1 MKHLKVLG
9 MAMIVGV
16 TAASLASAIPA
27 SATVPSS
34 SQAAHVAA
42 PSSQPLPSLR
52 LARPPQPGT
61 GLDARLRAAAPD
73 DTVACYDQ
81 QSIMSQENL
90 DWVSAELGY
99 TGSNYAML
107 RARAT
112 TIGPWEKY
120 DLCYDSTGGYW
131 YIVSD
136 ANGLYVSA
144 EFGYPGD
151 TYAMLRARSTSVGP
165 WEKFTL
171 TCHVYPFGPQTEY
184 LTIQSQVNGNY
195 VSTELS
201 YTGSNYAMLRASAQ
215 SVTPTE
221 EYATNTGQIGC

>member
-1 MKHLKVLG
+1 MVGPRHAHALPIIKGAQMKHLKVLG

-27 SATVPSS
+27 SATVQSS
-34 SQAAHVAA
+34 SQATHVAA
-42 PSSQPLPSLR
+42 PSQPLPSLR
-52 LARPPQPGT
+52 PARPPQPGT
-61 GLDARLRAAAPD
+61 GLDAGPRAAAPD

-107 RARAT
+107 RA
-112 TIGPWEKY
+112 
-120 DLCYDSTGGYW
+120 
-131 YIVSD
+131 
-136 ANGLYVSA
+136 
-144 EFGYPGD
+144 
-151 TYAMLRARSTSVGP
+151 
-165 WEKFTL
+165 
-171 TCHVYPFGPQTEY
+171 
-184 LTIQSQVNGNY
+184 
-195 VSTELS
+195 
-201 YTGSNYAMLRASAQ
+201 SAQ